1 MTDDRGKRPDS
12 APGNSAGEDRLRAG
26 GAAGGA
32 GRGASGP
39 DTAAPRGMSAAA
51 AGSPAGSASETFN
64 GGDGCPS
71 PDRWDTARPAA
82 PRQAGRLVAVVGPS
96 GAGKDTVLAGA
107 LAARPDLVLARRV
120 ITRPSSA
127 GGEDFEGVSASEF
140 ETRLALG
147 LFAFHWRA
155 HGLCYGIPGS
165 IDADLAAG
173 RLVLFNGS
181 RSALPGIRA
190 AYPRVEVIVIT
201 APAPVLAERL
211 AARGRERPRDIEAR
225 LRRALLPPPAGARE
239 VVNDTTPAVGVARF
253 LDALNAPAAAG

>member
-1 MTDDRGKRPDS
+1 MTDHCGKRPDS
-12 APGNSAGEDRLRAG
+12 APGNGGRDDRLRAA
-26 GAAGGA
+26 GAAE
-32 GRGASGP
+32 GASAP
-39 DTAAPRGMSAAA
+39 DAAEPRGMSAAA
-51 AGSPAGSASETFN
+51 AVAASPVGPASDTFS
-64 GGDGCPS
+64 GGDGRPA
-71 PDRWDTARPAA
+71 PDRQHPARPAA
-82 PRQAGRLVAVVGPS
+82 PRQSGRLVAVVGPS
-96 GAGKDTVLAGA
+96 GAGKDTILAGA

-127 GGEDFEGVSASEF
+127 GGEDFEGVSAAEF

-165 IDADLAAG
+165 IDADLASG

-201 APAPVLAERL
+201 APASVLAERL